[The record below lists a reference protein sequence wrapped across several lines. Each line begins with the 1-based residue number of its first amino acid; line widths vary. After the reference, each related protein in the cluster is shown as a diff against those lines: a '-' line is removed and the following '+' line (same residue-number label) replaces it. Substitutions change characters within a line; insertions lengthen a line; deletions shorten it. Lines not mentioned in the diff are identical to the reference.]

1 MPEITDA
8 AYDKLCRRAEDLTG
22 RFPILTGIVKKLN
35 GKISFIFFQKQKF
48 WGMFLSVQLLFPN
61 YLLADCWL
69 TFFIALFIY

>member
-35 GKISFIFFQKQKF
+35 GKILLNFSSKIKNSD
-48 WGMFLSVQLLFPN
+48 FLSVDLLLLLFKN
-61 YLLADCWL
+61 RLSDYCCEINS
-69 TFFIALFIY
+69 FI